1 MEPQYLCFDE
11 PTSALDYKLRDS
23 VGEIIKTVA
32 SRGTGVIVI
41 THDREFA
48 RKYANRVYELGA

>member
-1 MEPQYLCFDE
+1 MEPNYICFDE

-23 VGEIIKTVA
+23 VGELIKTVA
-32 SRGTGVIVI
+32 SRGMGVIVI

-48 RKYANRVYELGA
+48 SNYANRIFEMSA

>member
-23 VGEIIKTVA
+23 VGDILKTVA
-32 SRGTGVIVI
+32 SKGMGVIVI
-41 THDREFA
+41 THDKNFA
-48 RKYANRVYELGA
+48 DKYANKIYELSN